1 MTSEAMSDDD
11 AFHVIMANADAMKRG
26 ALAIWTVY
34 ARPKDYPE
42 GFIAR
47 LHEVA
52 EGETIATDKTIA
64 KPELTPIQEA
74 FLKAGLVK
82 LARDPSDE
90 PQIVESWI

>member
-1 MTSEAMSDDD
+1 VSDDD

-34 ARPKDYPE
+34 ARPPSYPD
-42 GFIAR
+42 GYIAR

-52 EGETIATDKTIA
+52 KGEPIATDKA
-64 KPELTPIQEA
+64 VAGPALEPIREI

-82 LARDPSDE
+82 LARDPGDE